1 MSSAA
6 AATSGPARQRPLAR
20 LALLESGAPT
30 HRLSSALLDVHG
42 RRYRL
47 FRALPTAPAPV
58 EGYPLLTML
67 DGNGAFDALTP
78 DLLAAAPGLAVVGI
92 GYDTPYRFD
101 TEART
106 LDYSPAWPGRL
117 PRPDSERPE
126 RMVGGADAF
135 LDRLIGP
142 LRAASEGGLAVD
154 PRRRALWGHS
164 MAGMLVLHAAL
175 ARPGAFARHAAI
187 SPSVWWNDAVL
198 LDFERQIEPPEADA
212 PSDLLVILS
221 DSERRSSATGPHWDG
236 PAPHTLE
243 MIARL
248 ERRPGLSVQSRVLPG
263 LAHAETL
270 PASLPASLAFAAG
283 EAA

>member
-1 MSSAA
+1 M
-6 AATSGPARQRPLAR
+6 AR

-30 HRLSSALLDVHG
+30 HRLSSAFLEVED

-47 FRALPTAPAPV
+47 FRAVPKAAAPT

-78 DLLAAAPGLAVVGI
+78 ELLAAVPGLAIAAI

-117 PRPDSERPE
+117 TRPDRERPE

-135 LDRLIGP
+135 LERLTGS
-142 LRAASEGGLAVD
+142 LRAVSEAGLDVD

-164 MAGMLVLHAAL
+164 MAGMLTLYAAL

-198 LDFERQIEPPEADA
+198 LDFERQRPATASVPADI
-212 PSDLLVILS
+212 LVMLS
-221 DSERRSSATGPHWDG
+221 DSERRSSATGPHWEG

-248 ERRPGLSVQSRVLPG
+248 ERRAGLAVRSRVLSG

-270 PASLPASLAFAAG
+270 PASLPASLAFAA
-283 EAA
+283 AAAA